1 MPVTEKQSTAERMSD
16 HDKDAD
22 PDREKSGKSKSSSS
36 SKQKDL
42 SHVPCKFFKVGAC
55 TAGSSC
61 PFSHVVPE
69 PGQTKDVCAWFIKG
83 NCKFGHK
90 CALAHVLPGQ
100 SMSMDRKNKKAAQL
114 AANGGVNAGASGGGG
129 KGSKKKDGP
138 SGQPVDGGSGK
149 GTPVH
154 GRPGLLSGSTAPTR
168 ATSSRPPIS
177 MPLKATISPSAPAP
191 PLKDTDFAAFVLQDD
206 DDTTTANGPA
216 DTSDAVDFAESTKGQ
231 ADNEDESGPSS
242 ANPSVPSD
250 SPTDARNPSPPTLPV
265 SVPSAPRRPI
275 LSAEASDLGPIGSPP
290 RGSLLAHSPLS
301 KDPVPSTFHA
311 QTSLLTETRNR
322 LGSGQGGIASSLG
335 STHPPAWKT
344 ELGPVPSQV
353 LTARTTMDVTVG
365 LKITRAE
372 KDRDRDGTSSEE
384 DLEEFLPSSLTDLL
398 TPSERSRRMSRTHS
412 NSSRP
417 TNLGDMSSPLHPQ
430 HNSQNQSHQP
440 HHRYS
445 RSVPAPSLL
454 GDVKSIWADRA
465 APNNG
470 LPGSPDTHAF
480 GVGTIGSG
488 TPSSLKSNG
497 FGAPGSGLGGP
508 SATTGSP
515 FGASPFSDDL
525 HSPSPSLLAPSN
537 ASAAFLP
544 GLHHYYS
551 KMNAANARVP
561 SNTNGLG
568 VGGGL
573 GGLSGLSR
581 SPLSNTPL
589 HTPAIDEGRAGT
601 GAGAGLGESLSP
613 SIRALQAHAPG
624 QSLPQ
629 GLAAG
634 YSRIHALP
642 VAVSP
647 GSLGTSAGGVALS
660 PGQGQIP
667 FGTNAGSSTG
677 LGVGQ
682 DWLSNHSHVL
692 TETFS
697 HLSLS
702 SRQETTSTP
711 SPGPVPLP
719 SSMAGLDSMFSRL
732 PTAHSPRRTSPQSAT
747 NNDRHWHKHGA
758 FSPLG
763 QPVTTAD
770 DDDLFNM
777 E

>member
-1 MPVTEKQSTAERMSD
+1 MPATEKPGTAERMSD
-16 HDKDAD
+16 HDKDTD
-22 PDREKSGKSKSSSS
+22 PDREKSGKSKSSS

-69 PGQTKDVCAWFIKG
+69 PGQSKDACAWFIKG

-100 SMSMDRKNKKAAQL
+100 NMSMDRKNKKAAQL
-114 AANGGVNAGASGGGG
+114 AANGGLNSGAGS
-129 KGSKKKDGP
+129 KGSKKKDGQ
-138 SGQPVDGGSGK
+138 SGQPVGSGSGK
-149 GTPVH
+149 GTPAH

-168 ATSSRPPIS
+168 ATSSRSPIS

-191 PLKDTDFAAFVLQDD
+191 PLKDTDFGAFVLQDD
-206 DDTTTANGPA
+206 DDATTGNRPA
-216 DTSDAVDFAESTKGQ
+216 DTSDTVDVAESTEGQ
-231 ADNEDESGPSS
+231 ADNEDGFQSSS
-242 ANPSVPSD
+242 ADPSVPSD
-250 SPTDARNPSPPTLPV
+250 SPTKARNSSPPTLPV

-275 LSAEASDLGPIGSPP
+275 LSADAGDLGPIGSPP

-353 LTARTTMDVTVG
+353 LTANKTVDAGIG
-365 LKITRAE
+365 LKITRAD
-372 KDRDRDGTSSEE
+372 KDRERDGTCSEE

-417 TNLGDMSSPLHPQ
+417 TNLGDVSSSHHPQ
-430 HNSQNQSHQP
+430 HNSQNQGHQP

-454 GDVKSIWADRA
+454 GDVKSIWADRTA
-465 APNNG
+465 ANNG
-470 LPGSPDTHAF
+470 LPGSPDRHAF
-480 GVGTIGSG
+480 GVGAIGSG
-488 TPSSLKSNG
+488 TPSSVKSTNG
-497 FGAPGSGLGGP
+497 FGAPGSNLGGP
-508 SATTGSP
+508 GASTPSP
-515 FGASPFSDDL
+515 FGATPFSDDP

-551 KMNAANARVP
+551 KMNATNTRAS

-568 VGGGL
+568 IGGGL

-581 SPLSNTPL
+581 SPLSNSPL
-589 HTPAIDEGRAGT
+589 HTPTTEEGRVGAGT
-601 GAGAGLGESLSP
+601 GAALGESLSP

-647 GSLGTSAGGVALS
+647 GSLGTSAGSVALS
-660 PGQGQIP
+660 PGQGQVP
-667 FGTNAGSSTG
+667 FGINAGSSTG

-682 DWLSNHSHVL
+682 DWLSNYSQIP
-692 TETFS
+692 TEAFS
-697 HLSLS
+697 HLSFS
-702 SRQETTSTP
+702 SRPETTATP
-711 SPGPVPLP
+711 SPGPAPLP
-719 SSMAGLDSMFSRL
+719 SSVAGLESMFSRI
-732 PTAHSPRRTSPQSAT
+732 PTTHSPRRTSPQFAT
-747 NNDRHWHKHGA
+747 NNDRQWHKHGS

>member
-1 MPVTEKQSTAERMSD
+1 MPATEKQSIAERMSD
-16 HDKDAD
+16 NDKDTD
-22 PDREKSGKSKSSSS
+22 PDREKSGKSKSSS

-61 PFSHVVPE
+61 PFSHTVPE
-69 PGQTKDVCAWFIKG
+69 PGQSKDVCTWFVKG

-100 SMSMDRKNKKAAQL
+100 TMAMDRKNKKAAQL
-114 AANGGVNAGASGGGG
+114 AANGGVNAGPGGGG
-129 KGSKKKDGP
+129 KGSKKKDSQ
-138 SGQPVDGGSGK
+138 SGQSAGSGSGR

-177 MPLKATISPSAPAP
+177 MSLKATISPSAPAP

-206 DDTTTANGPA
+206 DDTTTDNGPTSA
-216 DTSDAVDFAESTKGQ
+216 SDAVAVAESTKGQ
-231 ADNEDESGPSS
+231 ADNEDELEPSS
-242 ANPSVPSD
+242 ADPSVSSD
-250 SPTDARNPSPPTLPV
+250 SPTKARNPSPPTLPV
-265 SVPSAPRRPI
+265 SVPNAPRRPI
-275 LSAEASDLGPIGSPP
+275 LSAEAGGLGPIGSPP

-301 KDPVPSTFHA
+301 RDPVPSTFHA

-335 STHPPAWKT
+335 STQPPAWKT

-353 LTARTTMDVTVG
+353 LTANTTVG
-365 LKITRAE
+365 FKITRAD
-372 KDRDRDGTSSEE
+372 KDRDREGTSSEE

-398 TPSERSRRMSRTHS
+398 SPSERSRRMSRTHS

-417 TNLGDMSSPLHPQ
+417 TNLGDMSSSHHPQ
-430 HNSQNQSHQP
+430 SNSQTQSHQP

-454 GDVKSIWADRA
+454 GDVKSIWADHA
-465 APNNG
+465 AANNG

-480 GVGTIGSG
+480 GVGVIGSG
-488 TPSSLKSNG
+488 TPSSLKSANG
-497 FGAPGSGLGGP
+497 FGAPGSNLGGP
-508 SATTGSP
+508 GAIAASP
-515 FGASPFSDDL
+515 FGATHFSDDPHL
-525 HSPSPSLLAPSN
+525 PSPSLLAPSN

-551 KMNAANARVP
+551 KMNATNTRVSSNA
-561 SNTNGLG
+561 NGLG
-568 VGGGL
+568 IGGGL
-573 GGLSGLSR
+573 SGLSGLSR
-581 SPLSNTPL
+581 SPLSNAPL
-589 HTPAIDEGRAGT
+589 HTPTIDEGRAGT
-601 GAGAGLGESLSP
+601 GTGAGLGESP

-642 VAVSP
+642 VTGSP
-647 GSLGTSAGGVALS
+647 GSIGTSIGGVALS
-660 PGQGQIP
+660 PGQGQVP
-667 FGTNAGSSTG
+667 FGINAGSNTG

-682 DWLSNHSHVL
+682 DWLSNHSHIP

-702 SRQETTSTP
+702 SRQETTTTP

-719 SSMAGLDSMFSRL
+719 TMAGLDAMFSRL
-732 PTAHSPRRTSPQSAT
+732 PTANSPRRTSPQSAT
-747 NNDRHWHKHGA
+747 NSDRHWHKHGT

-763 QPVTTAD
+763 QPVATAD